1 MDEILLT
8 EIDAGVAT
16 VTLNRPKQM
25 NALTADLRRRFGQV
39 LESLGADDSVAA
51 VIITGAGEKA
61 FTAGVDLKEMK
72 WKRRR

>member
-25 NALTADLRRRFGQV
+25 NALSLELRRRFGQA
-39 LESLGADDSVAA
+39 LEGRLSQAA
-51 VIITGAGEKA
+51 
-61 FTAGVDLKEMK
+61 TARLNRERFAETRGC
-72 WKRRR
+72 

>member
-25 NALTADLRRRFGQV
+25 NALSAELRRRFGQA
-39 LESLGADDSVAA
+39 LEGRLSQAA
-51 VIITGAGEKA
+51 
-61 FTAGVDLKEMK
+61 TARLNRERFAAMREAVMSRGKDQSS
-72 WKRRR
+72 

>member
-25 NALTADLRRRFGQV
+25 NALSAELRRRFGRA
-39 LESLGADDSVAA
+39 LEGRLSQAA
-51 VIITGAGEKA
+51 
-61 FTAGVDLKEMK
+61 TARLNRERFAATREAVMSRGKDQSS
-72 WKRRR
+72 